1 MKYFIFAALLF
12 VMLPA
17 SAQLKAT
24 ARCPEMLVDILDGH
38 INRVSPKFTAGEIK
52 KVFPCYTS
60 EIEKQTARPVQVF
73 LLKIK
78 AYRFLPTGII
88 LK

>member
-38 INRVSPKFTAGEIK
+38 INRVSPNLLLVKLK
-52 KVFPCYTS
+52 KYFPA
-60 EIEKQTARPVQVF
+60 IPAK
-73 LLKIK
+73 
-78 AYRFLPTGII
+78 
-88 LK
+88 